1 MTGISNHVAIQTSS
15 RRLSKGERRR
25 QLLYTALLIVREEGA
40 DRLTLGNLA
49 SRAGISK
56 PVVYE
61 HFGTRSGLL
70 IELYRW
76 IDDERVRAFRTAMAA
91 GARSLEETIHLLA
104 EAYIRCAADMTD
116 EFHTVGAALTGSEEK
131 AIVFMELLDNS
142 IQMFAAVLKPFDT
155 LSAGELEKHW
165 LRRSGRSAFIGCGAS
180 DFAPEGSRRGLCI
193 ADWWRNGCTL
203 NVRLRKI

>member
-1 MTGISNHVAIQTSS
+1 MTGTSNHVATRTPSH
-15 RRLSKGERRR
+15 RLSKGERRR
-25 QLLYTALLIVREEGA
+25 QLLDTALLIVRDEGA

-76 IDDERVRAFRTAMAA
+76 IDDERVKAFRTAMAA
-91 GARSLEETIHLLA
+91 DGRSLEETIRLLA

-155 LSAGELEKHW
+155 LSAGELEKRCIGFVGAGEA
-165 LRRSGRSAFIGCGAS
+165 LSSAVVRQTLHQREAVEVFVSLIGGGMV
-180 DFAPEGSRRGLCI
+180 AP
-193 ADWWRNGCTL
+193 
-203 NVRLRKI
+203 

>member
-1 MTGISNHVAIQTSS
+1 VTGTSNHVGIRTSS

-25 QLLYTALLIVREEGA
+25 QLLDTALLIVRDEGA

-56 PVVYE
+56 PVAYE

-76 IDDERVRAFRTAMAA
+76 IDEERVKAFRTAMAA
-91 GARSLEETIHLLA
+91 GARSLEETIRLLA
-104 EAYIRCAADMTD
+104 EAYIGCAADVTD

-131 AIVFMELLDNS
+131 AVVFKELLDNS
-142 IQMFAAVLKPFDT
+142 VQMFTAVLMPFDT
-155 LSAGELEKHW
+155 LPAEELEKRCIGFVGAGEA
-165 LRRSGRSAFIGCGAS
+165 LSSAVVRQTLHQREAVEVFASLIGGGMV
-180 DFAPEGSRRGLCI
+180 AP
-193 ADWWRNGCTL
+193 
-203 NVRLRKI
+203 

>member
-1 MTGISNHVAIQTSS
+1 MTGTSNHVGIRTSS

-25 QLLYTALLIVREEGA
+25 QLLDTALLIVRDEGA

-56 PVVYE
+56 PVAYE

-76 IDDERVRAFRTAMAA
+76 IDEERVKAFRTAMAA
-91 GARSLEETIHLLA
+91 GARSLEETIRLLA
-104 EAYIRCAADMTD
+104 EAYIGCAADVTD

-131 AIVFMELLDNS
+131 AVVFKELLDNS
-142 IQMFAAVLKPFDT
+142 VQMFTAVLMPFDT
-155 LSAGELEKHW
+155 LPAEELEKRCIGFVGAGEA
-165 LRRSGRSAFIGCGAS
+165 LSSAVVRQTLHQREAVEVFASLIGGGMV
-180 DFAPEGSRRGLCI
+180 AP
-193 ADWWRNGCTL
+193 
-203 NVRLRKI
+203 

>member
-1 MTGISNHVAIQTSS
+1 MTGTSNHTAIQTSS
-15 RRLSKGERRR
+15 HRLSKGERRR
-25 QLLYTALLIVREEGA
+25 QLLDTALLIVRDEGA

-76 IDDERVRAFRTAMAA
+76 IDDERVKAFRTAMAA
-91 GARSLEETIHLLA
+91 GGRSLEETIRLLA

-131 AIVFMELLDNS
+131 AVVFQELLNNS
-142 IQMFAAVLKPFDT
+142 VQMFAAVLKPFDT
-155 LSAGELEKHW
+155 LSAGDLEKRCIGFVGAGEA
-165 LRRSGRSAFIGCGAS
+165 LSSAVVRQTLHQREAVEVFASLIGGGMV
-180 DFAPEGSRRGLCI
+180 AP
-193 ADWWRNGCTL
+193 
-203 NVRLRKI
+203 

>member
-1 MTGISNHVAIQTSS
+1 MTGTSNHVGIRTSS

-25 QLLYTALLIVREEGA
+25 QLLDAALLIVRDEGA

-56 PVVYE
+56 PVAYE

-76 IDDERVRAFRTAMAA
+76 IDEERVKAFRTAMAA
-91 GARSLEETIHLLA
+91 GARSLEETIRLLA
-104 EAYIRCAADMTD
+104 EAYIGCAADVTD

-131 AIVFMELLDNS
+131 AVVFKELLDNS
-142 IQMFAAVLKPFDT
+142 VQMFTAVLVPFDT
-155 LSAGELEKHW
+155 LPAEELEKRCIGFVGAGEA
-165 LRRSGRSAFIGCGAS
+165 LSSAVVRQTLHQREAVEVFASLIGGGMV
-180 DFAPEGSRRGLCI
+180 AP
-193 ADWWRNGCTL
+193 
-203 NVRLRKI
+203 